1 MTMHTVETALL
12 LGTLLLA
19 GFVVVLPLA
28 SSGAQAQQAP
38 PLVYVSPSGSDA
50 TGDGSLVNPYATISH
65 AVAVAPPH
73 ATIIAMPG
81 VYNEMV
87 NITRQLTL
95 ESLTS
100 QPSTTVINAIGQTY
114 GIEVLGSAASG
125 TVIEGLTIEHANNH
139 GVFVQ
144 DASDVTVE
152 NNAVVSNGLHPDAC
166 PAPPAPPSGPC
177 IEENKAIELSGTSY
191 STVVDNTV
199 VNNVADGGIGVS
211 DEGQL
216 NPGGLGSGAPSPGIG
231 NVISGNTVIGNTVGC
246 GIVVAAYNPGEG
258 VVDNVVSNNYVV
270 NGLPGGIVVAADVP
284 HTSAMNNSVIYNTV
298 LNNLIPGIIVHS
310 NTPGDVV
317 QGTKIIGNTV
327 SGNGGFGPK
336 TTGITLIGNING
348 STIVTD
354 TTISGNIV
362 HNEFFGILA
371 SNATDTSVLSDNSFD
386 ASVTVPVQGAVLS
399 QLSLASLCGEM
410 TTISQLQSSS
420 ASTVSSLNAQVST
433 LSAVSYTALG
443 AAIVF
448 GLAAVVLSG
457 RKRG

>member
-1 MTMHTVETALL
+1 MKRHTIHTALL
-12 LGTLLLA
+12 LGTLLLGGLIGA
-19 GFVVVLPLA
+19 VPLA
-28 SSGAQAQQAP
+28 SPATQAQQAP
-38 PLVYVSPSGSDA
+38 PLLYVSPSGNDT
-50 TGDGSLVNPYATISH
+50 TGSGSIASPYATISH

-73 ATIIAMPG
+73 ATVIVMPG

-100 QPSTTVINAIGQTY
+100 QPSSTIINAVGQTY
-114 GIEVLGSAASG
+114 GIEVLGSSASG
-125 TVIEGLTIEHANNH
+125 TVIEGLTVEHANNH

-166 PAPPAPPSGPC
+166 PAAPTPPSSPC

-216 NPGGLGSGAPSPGIG
+216 NPGGLASGTPSPGLG

-284 HTSAMNNSVIYNTV
+284 HTFAVNNSVIYNTV

-317 QGTKIIGNTV
+317 QGTKIVGNIV
-327 SGNGGFGPK
+327 SGNRGFGPK

-354 TTISGNIV
+354 TTISGNVV

-399 QLSLASLCGEM
+399 QLSLAALGGEM
-410 TTISQLQSSS
+410 STLSQLQSSS
-420 ASTVSSLNAQVST
+420 ASTVNSLNAEVST
-433 LSAVSYTALG
+433 LSAVSYAALG
-443 AAIVF
+443 VAVVL
-448 GLAAVVLSG
+448 GLAAIILSV